1 MYICILRPRLF
12 WQYATCFLSKTQK
25 TIFQKM
31 KLGCYKI
38 TLHKWAFA
46 LISKTLVYKYAMFQ
60 NGASN
65 YMQWNYFQN
74 KN

>member
-1 MYICILRPRLF
+1 MNCLINAYLYIKIKTILTIRNM
-12 WQYATCFLSKTQK
+12 FLSKTQK

-46 LISKTLVYKYAMFQ
+46 LIFKTLVYEYAMFQ
-60 NGASN
+60 NSASN
-65 YMQWNYFQN
+65 YMQ
-74 KN
+74 